1 MRYSL
6 LTTQSRKPLWIGP
19 LFAVLAAVGF
29 SAKAIF
35 IKAAYATA
43 RIDSITLIALRML
56 FSLPFFLGMAWWGS
70 RGQPPISLRD
80 WALLSWFG
88 FLGYYFSSL
97 LDFLGLQYIS
107 ASLERLILFTYPA
120 VVLVLSAAM
129 YGRSIHGREV
139 LALVLSFA
147 GIAVVFVQDL
157 KITESPRN
165 LWIGIGLIFGT
176 SLMYALY
183 LVGNTGLIRRLG
195 STRFTGMAA
204 SISSIFVLGHYLVA
218 HSPAD
223 LRVPASLS
231 MIVVGLSLVSTAI
244 PIWMT
249 SEALRLI
256 GPNRVSIIS
265 SIGPILTIWMG
276 ALFLGE
282 TVNAVTYLGAI
293 LVLGGVALV
302 TSASRHG

>member
-1 MRYSL
+1 MFIL
-6 LTTQSRKPLWIGP
+6 LATHSRKAIWIGP
-19 LFAVLAAVGF
+19 AFAVLAAVGF

-35 IKAAYATA
+35 IKIAYSTA
-43 RIDSITLIALRML
+43 RIDSITLISLRML
-56 FSLPFFLGMAWWGS
+56 FSLPFFLGMAWWGG
-70 RGQPPISLRD
+70 RGQAPLTLRD
-80 WALLSWFG
+80 WAMLTWFG
-88 FLGYYFSSL
+88 FLGYYFSSF

-107 ASLERLILFTYPA
+107 AALERLILFTYPA
-120 VVLVLSAAM
+120 VVLILSAVM
-129 YGRSIHGREV
+129 YGRSIYGREI
-139 LALVLSFA
+139 LALLLSFA

-165 LWIGIGLIFGT
+165 LWIGSGLIFGT
-176 SLMYALY
+176 SVAYSFY

-195 STRFTGMAA
+195 ATRFTGMAA
-204 SISSIFVLGHYLVA
+204 SISSVFVLGHFLA
-218 HSPAD
+218 QHSPRE
-223 LRVPASLS
+223 LSVPANLY
-231 MIVVGLSLVSTAI
+231 MTVLGLSLVSTAI

-256 GPNRVSIIS
+256 GPNRVAIIS

-282 TVNAVTYLGAI
+282 TVNAVTYLGAV

-302 TSASRHG
+302 TSTTQQG